1 VITVYSENNVE
12 PISIKRRFTD
22 RYKVAGTSTYHSA
35 SNGYDRGN
43 VVDLTNHIERVVEVP
58 TVKTFLPKRSP

>member
-12 PISIKRRFTD
+12 PICIKRRFTD
-22 RYKVAGTSTYHSA
+22 RYKVAGTYTYHSA

-43 VVDLTNHIERVVEVP
+43 VVDLTNHTERVVEVP
-58 TVKTFLPKRSP
+58 DGENIFT